1 MEKFYE
7 VFPNS
12 SSLDYAEAVKPYL
25 VEMYGSVRVPDMG
38 RDTDHMFTYMSDTH
52 IFSVKYMGMRKAACT
67 RVLLAE
73 DEVVAAGL
81 MFLHKFK
88 VLFVVGFSDANCV
101 WEFNRDQYDIVY
113 SGEPQ
118 HGTPKIKSLCFLPA
132 KYLRHVY
139 KNALDNLET
148 TSRRLPEE
156 TPIKINERVYEG
168 GIQDLHEERP
178 S

>member
-52 IFSVKYMGMRKAACT
+52 IFSVKYMGMRKDACT

-81 MFLHKFK
+81 MFLHKLK
-88 VLFVVGFSDANCV
+88 VMFVVGFSDANCV
-101 WEFNRDQYDIVY
+101 SHGRDRTCRSRGAQYVFH
-113 SGEPQ
+113 Q
-118 HGTPKIKSLCFLPA
+118 HRG
-132 KYLRHVY
+132 
-139 KNALDNLET
+139 LDH
-148 TSRRLPEE
+148 SF
-156 TPIKINERVYEG
+156 G
-168 GIQDLHEERP
+168 GDE
-178 S
+178 